1 MCGTQSHPTKN
12 AHENHVNRQLSGRG
26 SNPLFGLF
34 ARQQISSGPDFH
46 DCCGD
51 FGPATYKE
59 RSTLV
64 SIVPKITARSRQM
77 DFCIFCEKSRR
88 NEKLNLARKFNL

>member
-12 AHENHVNRQLSGRG
+12 AHENHVNCQLSGSG

-34 ARQQISSGPDFH
+34 ARQQISGGPDFH
-46 DCCGD
+46 DGCGD

-59 RSTLV
+59 RSILV
-64 SIVPKITARSRQM
+64 SIGPKIT
-77 DFCIFCEKSRR
+77 DGVKWNFVFFCEKSRQ
-88 NEKLNLARKFNL
+88 NEKLNLARKFKL